1 MGDNPVIQFPAE
13 GGTQKEGEEERKEAL
28 KVDPEENQDKQRVG
42 VEQNRKLRLPVDSRT
57 Y

>member
-28 KVDPEENQDKQRVG
+28 KVDPEENQDKQRG
-42 VEQNRKLRLPVDSRT
+42 GLP
-57 Y
+57 